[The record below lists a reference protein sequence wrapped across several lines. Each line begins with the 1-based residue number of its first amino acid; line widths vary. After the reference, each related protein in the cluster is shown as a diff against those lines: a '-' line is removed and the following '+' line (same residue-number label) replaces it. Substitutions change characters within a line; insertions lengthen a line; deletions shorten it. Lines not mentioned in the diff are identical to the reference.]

1 MSGLEVA
8 HLLGVDSLPKNTLL
22 EPPIQKGKNKEKQRS
37 FTLVLNE
44 KLEKNHVSS
53 LKCFLILKILK

>member
-22 EPPIQKGKNKEKQRS
+22 EPPIQKGKNKEKQQQLYTG
-37 FTLVLNE
+37 FEWKAWE
-44 KLEKNHVSS
+44 KPR
-53 LKCFLILKILK
+53 LKLKMLSNS

>member
-44 KLEKNHVSS
+44 KLEEKPR
-53 LKCFLILKILK
+53 LKLKMLSNS